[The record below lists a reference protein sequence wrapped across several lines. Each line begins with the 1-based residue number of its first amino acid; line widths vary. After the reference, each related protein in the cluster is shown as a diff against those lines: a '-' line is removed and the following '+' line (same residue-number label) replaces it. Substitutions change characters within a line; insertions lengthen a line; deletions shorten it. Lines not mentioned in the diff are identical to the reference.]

1 MSFVITVYVREGIVM
16 AADSRLTLNNTQQ
29 QNGQQIIQMSV
40 GQSDSSYKLFLAPN
54 NVGIATYGDA
64 SVGGVPIGGVIESF
78 INDHLS
84 QASYDVDQVP
94 QELLNY
100 FRNLQNVPDTEFL
113 VSGYKVANNIP
124 EQQVWEVKIQQ
135 NQATRVNTTGTQGA
149 KWGGETDVM
158 ARLIQPVYIS
168 GQNNNYHQL
177 PHYNVYW
184 QYFTLQ
190 DAIDFCNYAVKA
202 TIDTLRFLPRPKTV
216 GGPIDIL
223 VIKPNETIWVARK
236 ELHS

>member
-40 GQSDSSYKLFLAPN
+40 GQSDSTNKLFLTHN
-54 NVGIATYGDA
+54 NVGIATFGDA

-84 QASYDVDQVP
+84 QGSYEVDQIP

-100 FRNLQNVPDTEFL
+100 FRNMQNIPDAIFL
-113 VSGYKVANNIP
+113 VAGYKLNNDIP
-124 EQQVWEVKIQQ
+124 EQHVWEVNLVQ
-135 NQATRVNTTGTQGA
+135 NRVNRVNTPDTQGA

-158 ARLIQPVYIS
+158 TRLIQSVYIM
-168 GQNNNYHQL
+168 GEDNNYHQL

-202 TIDTLRFLPRPKTV
+202 TIDTMRFLPRPKTV

-223 VIKPNETIWVARK
+223 VIKSNEALWIARK
-236 ELHS
+236 ELHL